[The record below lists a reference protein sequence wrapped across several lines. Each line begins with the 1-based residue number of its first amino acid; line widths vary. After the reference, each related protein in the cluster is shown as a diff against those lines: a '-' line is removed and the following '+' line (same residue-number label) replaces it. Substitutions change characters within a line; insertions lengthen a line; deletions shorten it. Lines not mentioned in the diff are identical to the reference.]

1 MDLAYVTYTT
11 DSEREATYQMIKTQV
26 KVPIF
31 LKAFITN
38 EEGETKKWCIIDT
51 TTEAQANQ
59 IKPNISDHILKL
71 IKLIFIRLQ
80 ARQKKF
86 IH

>member
-38 EEGETKKWCIIDT
+38 EEGETKKMVY
-51 TTEAQANQ
+51 NRH
-59 IKPNISDHILKL
+59 NY
-71 IKLIFIRLQ
+71 
-80 ARQKKF
+80 
-86 IH
+86 